1 MSLSVLRSTASRR
14 ALSSARHASSLAEE
28 LPYLPAL
35 HASPLASE
43 IAVGATG
50 KGLGVASASPAHCTV
65 ATLGVTFN
73 TGARFESD
81 KNAGISLLASKM
93 AFRSTDARSDL
104 ALFRDIEAIGGS
116 ISSSVGRDYVNLSI
130 SVTPEHID
138 EAAAILAESVL
149 AARCAEWDVS
159 TQKAK
164 AEVDIELLRSNAA
177 DLLSEGIHAAAFYD
191 NRTLG
196 RTVFSKNV
204 SALKAKDVR
213 AFYDANVNAANM
225 VLVGRGINQSALN
238 DIANTHFSGVVAGDR
253 TKPAAAHYVGGE
265 HRVAAA
271 SPVSYVALGFSAGA
285 LNAQEKSAAHVL
297 EHVLKSRIAGASS
310 AFRAVYADASLLGLS
325 GVARPDDASA
335 LVASFLKEFQAVASS
350 PLSAAELEAA
360 KKSSGLCYSSF
371 VDTKNGALTQ
381 LARSAFA
388 QSAITEASTHA
399 ALHAVSVKDVQTLAE
414 KLVASK
420 PSLASVGDLTNVP
433 RYDDILKKL

>member
-1 MSLSVLRSTASRR
+1 MSLSVLRSTARR
-14 ALSSARHASSLAEE
+14 AVPAARHASSLAEE

-35 HASPLASE
+35 NASPLASE

-73 TGARFESD
+73 TGSRFESD

-93 AFRSTDARSDL
+93 AFRATEARSDL
-104 ALFRDIEAIGGS
+104 ALYRDIEAIGGS
-116 ISSSVGRDYVNLSI
+116 IASSVGRDYVNLSI

-138 EAAAILAESVL
+138 AAAAILAESVL
-149 AARCAEWDVS
+149 APRCAEWDVS
-159 TQKAK
+159 IQKTK
-164 AEVDIELLRSNAA
+164 AEVDIELLQSNAA
-177 DLLSEGIHAAAFYD
+177 ELLAEGIHAAAFYD

-196 RTVFSKNV
+196 RTVYSKNV

-213 AFYDANVNAANM
+213 AFYDANVNAGNM
-225 VLVGRGINQSALN
+225 VLVGRGINQAALN
-238 DIANTHFSGVVAGDR
+238 DIANTHFSGVAASER
-253 TKPAAAHYVGGE
+253 SKPAAAHYVGGE

-285 LNAQEKSAAHVL
+285 LSAQDKSVAHVL
-297 EHVLKSRIAGASS
+297 EHVLKSRIAGVSS
-310 AFRAVYADASLLGLS
+310 AFRAIYADASLLGLS
-325 GVARPDDASA
+325 GVARPDEAAA
-335 LVASFLKEFQAVASS
+335 LVSSFIKEFQTVAST
-350 PLSAAELEAA
+350 PLTAAELEAA

-388 QSAITEASTHA
+388 QSAITEAGA
-399 ALHAVSVKDVQTLAE
+399 IAGVNAVSAKDVQALAE

-420 PSLASVGDLTNVP
+420 PSLASVGDVSFVP